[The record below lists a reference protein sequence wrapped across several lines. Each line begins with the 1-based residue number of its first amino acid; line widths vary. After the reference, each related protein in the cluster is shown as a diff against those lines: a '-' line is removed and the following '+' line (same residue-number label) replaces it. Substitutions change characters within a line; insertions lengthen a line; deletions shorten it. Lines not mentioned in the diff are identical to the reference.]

1 MKEED
6 LITTKNKNSTQ
17 ELIEDSIT
25 YGSSVIADKFPNIID
40 GLKAIQRRI
49 VWFCRKLER
58 PAGLTKLLGVVGEAH
73 TGGESSIED
82 ATIRMS
88 QDFKVGNPLVRI
100 DGKNGEYY
108 DPGSA
113 AGSRYLK
120 AINSDFATDVFLKGV
135 NSRTLP
141 MTATKDFLTV
151 EPVHLIPRLPTALIL
166 GNTTI
171 GYGFKSKVP
180 MIQFEDVCDMV
191 IHYAT
196 MRRTNRLYIPHPKE
210 YVKYMIPSFPV
221 RNLIKN
227 REALEEAYANED
239 YTVPIEMDG
248 CVEITGN
255 DITLKA
261 VPYEF
266 DFGVVT
272 SNFRNILAT
281 KSGSDKNRSKAK
293 YYLSYI
299 ATANQ
304 LSADEAEY
312 LFPVK
317 SGRNPFEA
325 WEAIKTELC
334 FSSSFHPIYNYSI
347 DGKAIT
353 VNPLKL
359 LEVWYSNRRAS
370 IIGDLN
376 YKRSELLHEE
386 LKLRAI
392 LLVCDEVD
400 KVISTIRNSST
411 TVEATEKLYKAFRDK
426 KITYKQAEIIVGQ
439 PLATL
444 ARANKTAIL
453 NKLEQNKLNQSNNLK
468 QLDRIDDMII
478 DDVSYLKK
486 KYKTSRITRYSDEF
500 KGYVQY
506 GNLGIINF
514 FDERDMLNLLKTKW
528 SCRKFIHFYD
538 SKYPRRYIVKNNR
551 MEPMINPSREIW
563 CQDVLCYPNTKEELT
578 LCINKTDKST
588 SIVEKS
594 VEGIFKDWVICPIT
608 RTFYAIHR
616 NGTITEET
624 VSNFTVRKNVSKGAR
639 TDLVYA
645 LPNKVENVI
654 VFHMVASAPN
664 IVRVDRILKKD
675 SLGKLIMT
683 PGNNWHVLAICPMN
697 KKDIY
702 LNIPDDCTKNISI
715 QHLKICNIGKLFNDN
730 DDHHLIDVNKASAL
744 GKKLKRHDQVRTLF
758 TLEL

>member
-239 YTVPIEMDG
+239 YTSETI
-248 CVEITGN
+248 
-255 DITLKA
+255 
-261 VPYEF
+261 
-266 DFGVVT
+266 
-272 SNFRNILAT
+272 
-281 KSGSDKNRSKAK
+281 
-293 YYLSYI
+293 
-299 ATANQ
+299 
-304 LSADEAEY
+304 
-312 LFPVK
+312 
-317 SGRNPFEA
+317 
-325 WEAIKTELC
+325 
-334 FSSSFHPIYNYSI
+334 FH
-347 DGKAIT
+347 
-353 VNPLKL
+353 
-359 LEVWYSNRRAS
+359 
-370 IIGDLN
+370 
-376 YKRSELLHEE
+376 
-386 LKLRAI
+386 
-392 LLVCDEVD
+392 
-400 KVISTIRNSST
+400 
-411 TVEATEKLYKAFRDK
+411 
-426 KITYKQAEIIVGQ
+426 
-439 PLATL
+439 
-444 ARANKTAIL
+444 
-453 NKLEQNKLNQSNNLK
+453 
-468 QLDRIDDMII
+468 
-478 DDVSYLKK
+478 
-486 KYKTSRITRYSDEF
+486 
-500 KGYVQY
+500 
-506 GNLGIINF
+506 
-514 FDERDMLNLLKTKW
+514 
-528 SCRKFIHFYD
+528 
-538 SKYPRRYIVKNNR
+538 
-551 MEPMINPSREIW
+551 
-563 CQDVLCYPNTKEELT
+563 
-578 LCINKTDKST
+578 
-588 SIVEKS
+588 
-594 VEGIFKDWVICPIT
+594 
-608 RTFYAIHR
+608 
-616 NGTITEET
+616 
-624 VSNFTVRKNVSKGAR
+624 
-639 TDLVYA
+639 
-645 LPNKVENVI
+645 
-654 VFHMVASAPN
+654 
-664 IVRVDRILKKD
+664 
-675 SLGKLIMT
+675 
-683 PGNNWHVLAICPMN
+683 
-697 KKDIY
+697 
-702 LNIPDDCTKNISI
+702 
-715 QHLKICNIGKLFNDN
+715 
-730 DDHHLIDVNKASAL
+730 
-744 GKKLKRHDQVRTLF
+744 
-758 TLEL
+758 

>member
-400 KVISTIRNSST
+400 KVIQTIRSSST
-411 TVEATEKLYKAFRDK
+411 TEEATEKLYRAFRDK

-444 ARANKTAIL
+444 ARANKTAIH

-551 MEPMINPSREIW
+551 MEPRSTHLVRYGVRMYCAIRIRKRNLRYVSIRQINRL
-563 CQDVLCYPNTKEELT
+563 Q
-578 LCINKTDKST
+578 
-588 SIVEKS
+588 
-594 VEGIFKDWVICPIT
+594 
-608 RTFYAIHR
+608 
-616 NGTITEET
+616 
-624 VSNFTVRKNVSKGAR
+624 
-639 TDLVYA
+639 
-645 LPNKVENVI
+645 
-654 VFHMVASAPN
+654 
-664 IVRVDRILKKD
+664 
-675 SLGKLIMT
+675 
-683 PGNNWHVLAICPMN
+683 
-697 KKDIY
+697 
-702 LNIPDDCTKNISI
+702 
-715 QHLKICNIGKLFNDN
+715 
-730 DDHHLIDVNKASAL
+730 
-744 GKKLKRHDQVRTLF
+744 
-758 TLEL
+758 

>member
-100 DGKNGEYY
+100 DGKNGEHY

-400 KVISTIRNSST
+400 KVIQTIRSSST
-411 TVEATEKLYKAFRDK
+411 TEEATEKLYRAFRDK

-538 SKYPRRYIVKNNR
+538 SKDPRRYIVKNNR

-616 NGTITEET
+616 NGAITEET

>member
-191 IHYAT
+191 IDYAT

-400 KVISTIRNSST
+400 KVIQTIRSSST
-411 TVEATEKLYKAFRDK
+411 TEEATEKLYRAFRDK

-478 DDVSYLKK
+478 DDVSYLTTIAAKDFDD
-486 KYKTSRITRYSDEF
+486 SILN
-500 KGYVQY
+500 QY
-506 GNLGIINF
+506 
-514 FDERDMLNLLKTKW
+514 
-528 SCRKFIHFYD
+528 
-538 SKYPRRYIVKNNR
+538 
-551 MEPMINPSREIW
+551 EI
-563 CQDVLCYPNTKEELT
+563 Y
-578 LCINKTDKST
+578 
-588 SIVEKS
+588 
-594 VEGIFKDWVICPIT
+594 
-608 RTFYAIHR
+608 
-616 NGTITEET
+616 
-624 VSNFTVRKNVSKGAR
+624 NV
-639 TDLVYA
+639 
-645 LPNKVENVI
+645 
-654 VFHMVASAPN
+654 
-664 IVRVDRILKKD
+664 
-675 SLGKLIMT
+675 KLITNYQSEM
-683 PGNNWHVLAICPMN
+683 GW
-697 KKDIY
+697 
-702 LNIPDDCTKNISI
+702 
-715 QHLKICNIGKLFNDN
+715 
-730 DDHHLIDVNKASAL
+730 
-744 GKKLKRHDQVRTLF
+744 R
-758 TLEL
+758 

>member
-191 IHYAT
+191 IHYAA

-359 LEVWYSNRRAS
+359 LEAWYSNRRAS

-400 KVISTIRNSST
+400 KVIQTIRSSST
-411 TVEATEKLYKAFRDK
+411 TVEATEKLYRAFRDK

-594 VEGIFKDWVICPIT
+594 VEGIFKDWIICPIT

-616 NGTITEET
+616 NGAITEET

>member
-191 IHYAT
+191 IHYAA

-359 LEVWYSNRRAS
+359 LEAWYSNRRAS

-400 KVISTIRNSST
+400 KVIQTIRSSST
-411 TVEATEKLYKAFRDK
+411 TVEATEKLYRAFRDK

-594 VEGIFKDWVICPIT
+594 VEGIFKDWIICPIT

-616 NGTITEET
+616 NGAITEET

-664 IVRVDRILKKD
+664 IVRVERFL
-675 SLGKLIMT
+675 
-683 PGNNWHVLAICPMN
+683 
-697 KKDIY
+697 
-702 LNIPDDCTKNISI
+702 
-715 QHLKICNIGKLFNDN
+715 
-730 DDHHLIDVNKASAL
+730 
-744 GKKLKRHDQVRTLF
+744 R
-758 TLEL
+758 

>member
-594 VEGIFKDWVICPIT
+594 VEGIFKDWIICPIT

>member
-1 MKEED
+1 M
-6 LITTKNKNSTQ
+6 
-17 ELIEDSIT
+17 
-25 YGSSVIADKFPNIID
+25 
-40 GLKAIQRRI
+40 
-49 VWFCRKLER
+49 
-58 PAGLTKLLGVVGEAH
+58 
-73 TGGESSIED
+73 
-82 ATIRMS
+82 
-88 QDFKVGNPLVRI
+88 
-100 DGKNGEYY
+100 
-108 DPGSA
+108 
-113 AGSRYLK
+113 
-120 AINSDFATDVFLKGV
+120 
-135 NSRTLP
+135 
-141 MTATKDFLTV
+141 
-151 EPVHLIPRLPTALIL
+151 
-166 GNTTI
+166 
-171 GYGFKSKVP
+171 
-180 MIQFEDVCDMV
+180 
-191 IHYAT
+191 
-196 MRRTNRLYIPHPKE
+196 
-210 YVKYMIPSFPV
+210 
-221 RNLIKN
+221 
-227 REALEEAYANED
+227 
-239 YTVPIEMDG
+239 
-248 CVEITGN
+248 
-255 DITLKA
+255 
-261 VPYEF
+261 
-266 DFGVVT
+266 
-272 SNFRNILAT
+272 
-281 KSGSDKNRSKAK
+281 
-293 YYLSYI
+293 
-299 ATANQ
+299 
-304 LSADEAEY
+304 
-312 LFPVK
+312 
-317 SGRNPFEA
+317 
-325 WEAIKTELC
+325 

-400 KVISTIRNSST
+400 KVIQTIRSSST
-411 TVEATEKLYKAFRDK
+411 TEEATEKLYRAFRDK

-744 GKKLKRHDQVRTLF
+744 GKNLRDMIR
-758 TLEL
+758 

>member
-151 EPVHLIPRLPTALIL
+151 EPVHLIPKLPTALIL

-400 KVISTIRNSST
+400 KVIKTIRSSST
-411 TVEATEKLYKAFRDK
+411 TEEATEKLYRAFRDK

-594 VEGIFKDWVICPIT
+594 VEGIF
-608 RTFYAIHR
+608 
-616 NGTITEET
+616 
-624 VSNFTVRKNVSKGAR
+624 VS
-639 TDLVYA
+639 
-645 LPNKVENVI
+645 
-654 VFHMVASAPN
+654 
-664 IVRVDRILKKD
+664 
-675 SLGKLIMT
+675 
-683 PGNNWHVLAICPMN
+683 
-697 KKDIY
+697 
-702 LNIPDDCTKNISI
+702 
-715 QHLKICNIGKLFNDN
+715 
-730 DDHHLIDVNKASAL
+730 
-744 GKKLKRHDQVRTLF
+744 
-758 TLEL
+758 

>member
-1 MKEED
+1 M
-6 LITTKNKNSTQ
+6 
-17 ELIEDSIT
+17 
-25 YGSSVIADKFPNIID
+25 
-40 GLKAIQRRI
+40 
-49 VWFCRKLER
+49 
-58 PAGLTKLLGVVGEAH
+58 
-73 TGGESSIED
+73 
-82 ATIRMS
+82 
-88 QDFKVGNPLVRI
+88 
-100 DGKNGEYY
+100 
-108 DPGSA
+108 
-113 AGSRYLK
+113 
-120 AINSDFATDVFLKGV
+120 
-135 NSRTLP
+135 
-141 MTATKDFLTV
+141 
-151 EPVHLIPRLPTALIL
+151 
-166 GNTTI
+166 
-171 GYGFKSKVP
+171 
-180 MIQFEDVCDMV
+180 
-191 IHYAT
+191 
-196 MRRTNRLYIPHPKE
+196 
-210 YVKYMIPSFPV
+210 
-221 RNLIKN
+221 
-227 REALEEAYANED
+227 
-239 YTVPIEMDG
+239 
-248 CVEITGN
+248 
-255 DITLKA
+255 
-261 VPYEF
+261 
-266 DFGVVT
+266 
-272 SNFRNILAT
+272 
-281 KSGSDKNRSKAK
+281 
-293 YYLSYI
+293 
-299 ATANQ
+299 
-304 LSADEAEY
+304 
-312 LFPVK
+312 
-317 SGRNPFEA
+317 
-325 WEAIKTELC
+325 

-400 KVISTIRNSST
+400 KVIQTIRSSST
-411 TVEATEKLYKAFRDK
+411 TEEATEKLYRAFRDK